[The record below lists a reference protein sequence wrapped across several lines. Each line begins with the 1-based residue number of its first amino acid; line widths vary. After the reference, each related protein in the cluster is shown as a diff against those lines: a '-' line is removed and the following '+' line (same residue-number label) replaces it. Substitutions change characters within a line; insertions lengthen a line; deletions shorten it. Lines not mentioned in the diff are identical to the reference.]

1 MRDFYRPK
9 LDSLGYFL
17 LAMAGGTVKK
27 EYGTLL
33 VACQFVLLALLTAT
47 TRWQEF
53 HLLALPFFIA
63 SLLLSGWA
71 VKVMRLGHFN
81 IRPTIKSGAVLV
93 THGPY
98 RYIRHPMYASL
109 LLAGTG
115 LLLISCNRLRLAA
128 FFALWLVLYL
138 KLRIEEKLLLD
149 HFSDYPHY
157 RKRSRMFFPWF

>member
-1 MRDFYRPK
+1 
-9 LDSLGYFL
+9 
-17 LAMAGGTVKK
+17 VKK

-109 LLAGTG
+109 LLAGVG
-115 LLLISCNRLRLAA
+115 LLLISCDGPRLAA
-128 FFALWLVLYL
+128 FFALWLILYL
-138 KLRIEEKLLLD
+138 KLRIEEKQLRD
-149 HFSDYPHY
+149 HFPDYAHY
-157 RKRSRMFFPWF
+157 QKRSRMFFPWF